1 MQVVVIV
8 GVVVVPGGRVDHANA
23 IVAVALL
30 QHGTEDLA
38 AFVVHGMS

>member
-1 MQVVVIV
+1 MVVIV
-8 GVVVVPGGRVDHANA
+8 GIIVVPGGRVDHANA
-23 IVAVALL
+23 SAAVALL